1 MDVLLIR
8 AFALL
13 GLAILVALAARR
25 LRLPYTVGLALAGAA
40 LAAFRVNA
48 GLALTHDLIFDVVLP
63 PLLFEAALNLRW
75 SELKRDL
82 APVIALSTVGVA
94 LSACVVAGGMHAW
107 LRWPIK
113 SALVFGALIAATD
126 PIAVIALLRES
137 AITGRLRLLIEAESL
152 VNDGAAA
159 VLFTLILAWAGRDPS
174 AAGGPLTVASAFA
187 VIAGGGLLV
196 GLLVGLAAVA
206 LAGASD
212 DHLVET
218 ALSAIAAFGSF
229 LIAERLH
236 ASGVLATVAAGI
248 AMGNLGVLGPKEGP
262 GVTLD
267 SARAHV
273 RARILGIRG
282 LPRQLAGVPLDRIGD
297 GDHRFRPRGL
307 AGAGACH
314 PARAGWARGRRL
326 PDLPCLLGLALGR
339 AAEPAASPMVGRIA
353 RRACAGAGARAASG
367 SALSG
372 GHPHRRFRGRGV
384 FGHRPGTDRAAGAA
398 VARTRAEQGGRKAV
412 ESKPYRHPAR
422 MFSRE
427 ARSEPAVLA
436 PSVTTDTFKR

>member
-63 PLLFEAALNLRW
+63 PLLFEAALNLHW

-82 APVIALSTVGVA
+82 APVAALSTVGVA
-94 LSACVVAGGMHAW
+94 LSASVVAGGMHAW
-107 LRWPIK
+107 LGWPIE

-137 AITGRLRLLIEAESL
+137 GITGRLRLLIEAESL

-159 VLFTLILAWAGRDPS
+159 VLFTLILTWAAHDPS
-174 AAGGPLTVASAFA
+174 AAGGPPSAFA

-196 GLLVGLAAVA
+196 GFLVGLVAVA
-206 LAGASD
+206 LAGTSD

-218 ALSAIAAFGSF
+218 ALTAIAAFGSF
-229 LIAERLH
+229 LIAERIH

-248 AMGNLGVLGPKEGP
+248 VMGNLGVLGPKQG
-262 GVTLD
+262 
-267 SARAHV
+267 
-273 RARILGIRG
+273 
-282 LPRQLAGVPLDRIGD
+282 
-297 GDHRFRPRGL
+297 F
-307 AGAGACH
+307 
-314 PARAGWARGRRL
+314 
-326 PDLPCLLGLALGR
+326 GLALTAHGRTFVLEFWEFAAFLANSLVFLLIGSAMATIDFAREGWRALALAILLALVGR
-339 AAEPAASPMVGRIA
+339 AAAVYPICFAFSRSRWAVPLNQQHLLWWGGLR
-353 RRACAGAGARAASG
+353 GAL
-367 SALSG
+367 ALALALAL
-372 GHPHRRFRGRGV
+372 P
-384 FGHRPGTDRAAGAA
+384 DEA
-398 VARTRAEQGGRKAV
+398 
-412 ESKPYRHPAR
+412 PYREDILIVAFAVVA
-422 MFSRE
+422 FSVILQGLT
-427 ARSEPAVLA
+427 APLA
-436 PSVTTDTFKR
+436 LRWLGLVPSKAATAGSGR

>member
-40 LAAFRVNA
+40 LATFRVNA

-75 SELKRDL
+75 SELRRDL

-107 LRWPIK
+107 LGWPIE

-159 VLFTLILAWAGRDPS
+159 VLFTLILAWAARDPS
-174 AAGGPLTVASAFA
+174 AAGGPLAVAGAFA
-187 VIAGGGLLV
+187 AIAGGGLLV

-206 LAGASD
+206 FAGTSD

-229 LIAERLH
+229 LIAEHFH

-248 AMGNLGVLGPKEGP
+248 VMGNLGVLGPKEG
-262 GVTLD
+262 
-267 SARAHV
+267 
-273 RARILGIRG
+273 
-282 LPRQLAGVPLDRIGD
+282 
-297 GDHRFRPRGL
+297 
-307 AGAGACH
+307 
-314 PARAGWARGRRL
+314 
-326 PDLPCLLGLALGR
+326 LGLALTARGRTFVLEFWEFAAFLANSLVFLLIGSAMATIDFAREGWRALALATLLALVGR
-339 AAEPAASPMVGRIA
+339 AVAVYPICFAFSRSRWAVPLTSSISCGGADCAARWRSHLRSRCQRKCP
-353 RRACAGAGARAASG
+353 
-367 SALSG
+367 
-372 GHPHRRFRGRGV
+372 
-384 FGHRPGTDRAAGAA
+384 T
-398 VARTRAEQGGRKAV
+398 ART
-412 ESKPYRHPAR
+412 SSSSP
-422 MFSRE
+422 SR
-427 ARSEPAVLA
+427 SWPF
-436 PSVTTDTFKR
+436 PSSSRD